1 MVDILKIIEK
11 NKLLLLILLSLMFIF
26 FVYKKQENINNLKQT
41 PWSCDNGGY
50 YSPMRVNSEG
60 DIECMA
66 NDGTNCFWKNNADE
80 CKKAIT
86 DTKPEDIKPLACGD
100 MHKSKYGGSGYDT
113 SGHWCSNMA
122 NFMTIK
128 AEQEAKIKAEQEA
141 KIKADQDAKIKAEQ
155 EVKIKADQDAKIK
168 ADQDAKIKADQ
179 DAKIKADQDAKIKAD
194 QDAAAKNK
202 IYMILSSVCC
212 CLCLI
217 ALAVV
222 IIVTQKKSAK
232 KTQTETQTETQTAT

>member
-100 MHKSKYGGSGYDT
+100 MAKSKYGVSGYDT

-128 AEQEAKIKAEQEA
+128 AEQEAKIKAEQE
-141 KIKADQDAKIKAEQ
+141 
-155 EVKIKADQDAKIK
+155 V
-168 ADQDAKIKADQ
+168 KIKADQ

-232 KTQTETQTETQTAT
+232 KTQTETQTAT

>member
-168 ADQDAKIKADQ
+168 ADQDA
-179 DAKIKADQDAKIKAD
+179 
-194 QDAAAKNK
+194 AAKNK